1 MLFQSPDGPLPPPPG
16 NIEEQVKWLGARGL
30 ELPDREYASRCL
42 SHIGFHRL
50 STYWARFMGQGY
62 VFWAGVTFNDVMVR
76 YMFDQ
81 RLRSLVLEGTSY
93 IEVSI
98 RTRWTTEVASRSS
111 LGDYGHKD
119 EKLFQPKRH
128 PKNLQRLGEDY
139 NNAYKQGTP
148 FESATI
154 WEVAEAM
161 PFGQLSMWYQSIKD
175 RQIKRAIA
183 ENYGVDQKTFGSLL
197 IHHSLVRNICA
208 HHGRLWD
215 RHLNSPP
222 RISSQLGG
230 NENVAL
236 WFNGD
241 QEHKIYNLLVFMAY
255 LLDVVTPNGDWA
267 KRLID
272 LVGRA
277 VTNGVPEV
285 DMGFPEGW
293 AELEIWRA

>member
-1 MLFQSPDGPLPPPPG
+1 MLFQSADSPPPE
-16 NIEEQVKWLGARGL
+16 NIEEQIKWLSARGL
-30 ELPDREYASRCL
+30 ELPDREYAFRCL

-50 STYWARFMGQGY
+50 SAYWDRFMGQGD
-62 VFWAGVTFNDVMVR
+62 VFWAGATFSDVMVR

-119 EKLFQPKRH
+119 GSLFQPKRH
-128 PKNLQRLGEDY
+128 SKNLQRLEEDY
-139 NNAYKQGTP
+139 NNANKQGNP
-148 FESATI
+148 FDDATI

-183 ENYGVDQKTFGSLL
+183 ENYAVDQKTFGSLL

-222 RISSQLGG
+222 RIPSQLG
-230 NENVAL
+230 EDEHVDR

-255 LLDVVTPNGDWA
+255 LLDVVTPNGDWVE
-267 KRLID
+267 RLVA
-272 LVGRA
+272 LASRA
-277 VTNGVPEV
+277 VTYGVPEV

-293 AELEIWRA
+293 YELEIWSP

>member
-30 ELPDREYASRCL
+30 ESPDREYASRCL

-50 STYWARFMGQGY
+50 SAYWARFMGQGD
-62 VFWAGVTFNDVMVR
+62 VFGAGATFSDVMVR
-76 YMFDQ
+76 YMLDQ

-98 RTRWTTEVASRSS
+98 RTRWTTEVASRSI

-119 EKLFQPKRH
+119 GSLFQPKRH
-128 PKNLQRLGEDY
+128 SKNLQRLEEDY
-139 NNAYKQGTP
+139 NNANKPGNP
-148 FESATI
+148 FDNATI

-183 ENYGVDQKTFGSLL
+183 ENYAVDQKTFGSLL

-222 RISSQLGG
+222 RIPSQLGE
-230 NENVAL
+230 NENVDL

-267 KRLID
+267 KRLVA
-272 LVGRA
+272 LASGA
-277 VTNGVPEV
+277 VTKGVPEV

-293 AELEIWRA
+293 SELEIWSA

>member
-1 MLFQSPDGPLPPPPG
+1 M
-16 NIEEQVKWLGARGL
+16 
-30 ELPDREYASRCL
+30 
-42 SHIGFHRL
+42 
-50 STYWARFMGQGY
+50 
-62 VFWAGVTFNDVMVR
+62 FWAGVTFNDVMVR

-119 EKLFQPKRH
+119 ENLFHPKRH
-128 PKNLQRLGEDY
+128 PKNLERLEEDY
-139 NNAYKQGTP
+139 NNANKQGTP

-222 RISSQLGG
+222 RIPTQLGE
-230 NENVAL
+230 NENVDL

-267 KRLID
+267 ERLVA
-272 LVGRA
+272 LVSRA
-277 VTNGVPEV
+277 VKNGVPEV
-285 DMGFPEGW
+285 HMGFPEGW
-293 AELEIWRA
+293 SDLEVWSA

>member
-1 MLFQSPDGPLPPPPG
+1 MLFQSADSPPLG
-16 NIEEQVKWLGARGL
+16 NIEEQIEWLSARGL
-30 ELPDREYASRCL
+30 ELPDREHASRCL

-50 STYWARFMGQGY
+50 GAYWTRFMGQGD
-62 VFWAGVTFNDVMVR
+62 VFWAGATFNDVMAR

-119 EKLFQPKRH
+119 ENLFQPKRH
-128 PKNLQRLGEDY
+128 PKNLQRLEEDY
-139 NNAYKQGTP
+139 NNANKQGAP

-161 PFGQLSMWYQSIKD
+161 PFGQLSMWYQSIQD

-183 ENYGVDQKTFGSLL
+183 DNYGVDQKTFGSLL

-222 RISSQLGG
+222 RIPSQLGD
-230 NENVAL
+230 NEDIAL

-255 LLDVVTPNGDWA
+255 LLGVVTPNGDWA
-267 KRLID
+267 ERLVD

-277 VTNGVPEV
+277 VARGLPEV

-293 AELEIWRA
+293 AELEIWSDRRR